1 MKRQIKKESDQTI
14 VTLASNYE
22 KKRFKNGEIKAN
34 SYVRLKQ
41 TIKTIGTFKFA
52 NIPIKKVTRNQ
63 IELFLQ
69 EERVK
74 AEETLKKEFRL
85 LKRVF
90 TFAFK
95 KKLVKENFFDGDDPI
110 TKPSSFQ
117 IAKKVQAF
125 SRKEEFLLQ
134 NYINKHY
141 SKYNNIIL
149 LALYTRH
156 ENRRNSSFIT

>member
-1 MKRQIKKESDQTI
+1 MKERIKKQDEQSI
-14 VTLASNYE
+14 VTIASKYE
-22 KKRFKNGEIKAN
+22 EKRFKNGDIKPN

-41 TIKTIGTFKFA
+41 TIKTIGTFEFA
-52 NIPIKKVTRNQ
+52 NIPIKRVTKRQ
-63 IELFLQ
+63 IEMFLQ
-69 EERVK
+69 SERIK

-90 TFAFK
+90 TLAFK
-95 KKLVKENFFDGDDPI
+95 QKLIKENYFDGDDPI

-134 NYINKHY
+134 DYMKKHY

-156 ENRRNSSFIT
+156 ENRRNFSSIT